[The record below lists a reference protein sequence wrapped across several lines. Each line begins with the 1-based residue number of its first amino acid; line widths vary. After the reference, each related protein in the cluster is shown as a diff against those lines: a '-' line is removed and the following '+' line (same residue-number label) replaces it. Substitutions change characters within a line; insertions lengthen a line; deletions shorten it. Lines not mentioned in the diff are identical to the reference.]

1 MLLLVLLVVALPV
14 IIWAPTLPDQIASL
28 SERLRAALAHADA
41 VAVLAAERG
50 RQFDPDVTDA
60 FVDVCDAWPAIRQR
74 HA

>member
-1 MLLLVLLVVALPV
+1 MAVVDAYDALTMWRPY
-14 IIWAPTLPDQIASL
+14 
-28 SERLRAALAHADA
+28 RAALSHADA